1 MLKLKKLNFIDH
13 SLFFIMLIWLSSRV
27 LIAFTMLIIAPLFPV
42 ASNGVIATFSWD
54 VFHAWDSVWYEKI
67 VTNGYDFSSDVKQIH
82 TVAFFPLFPLL
93 CRLLMTIGLPF
104 KIASFLV
111 NNLAFL
117 ATLIIL
123 YFWVEELYGRSA
135 ARWIITTLAWCP
147 YSIYG
152 TVIYTE
158 GLFLL
163 CTTSA
168 LRTFEKKQYTW
179 AAFWGALSTAI
190 RVPGITLIPAFL
202 FVSWK
207 EKRPIKA
214 YISSLTSAL
223 GIIIYSLY
231 CQIEFGDA
239 LAFFHAQQAWRGDLK
254 GFAWQGWWQMLM
266 QIVMGFNN
274 WKYGYIQEP
283 WHPLLFLII
292 MVSGYLLYHFRLQ
305 LGFKKVHYGFYFLWL
320 LMWLLA
326 GDELFKVVIVFGGI
340 YLLWFFRYQIPLV
353 TFVYGLCSYGLILNT
368 GITPSAERY
377 AYGIVSLSIVFGL
390 LLERYSRL
398 RYPVMFFFSLLMVI
412 FSIRFARDLWVA

>member
-1 MLKLKKLNFIDH
+1 MLHYEYLSRKG
-13 SLFFIMLIWLSSRV
+13 LFFTLSMWLYSRL
-27 LIAFTMLIIAPLFPV
+27 LIAFIMLIIAPLFPV

-67 VTNGYDFSSDVKQIH
+67 VTHGYDYSSELKETP

-93 CRLLMTIGLPF
+93 CRLLMITGLPF
-104 KIASFLV
+104 KVSSILV

-123 YFWVEELYGRSA
+123 YAWVNELYGKSA

-147 YSIYG
+147 YSLYG

-168 LRTFEKKQYTW
+168 LRAFDKKQYIW
-179 AAFWGALSTAI
+179 AAFWGALSTAT
-190 RVPGITLIPAFL
+190 RVPGITLIPTFL

-214 YISSLTSAL
+214 YITSLATAL
-223 GIIIYSLY
+223 GIIFYSLY
-231 CQIEFGDA
+231 CQIQFGDA
-239 LAFFHAQQAWRGDLK
+239 LAFIHAQKAWRGDAK
-254 GFAWQGWWQMLM
+254 GFAWEGWWKMLM
-266 QIVMGFNN
+266 QVVIGFNN
-274 WKYGYIQEP
+274 WQSGYIKEY

-292 MVSGYLLYHFRLQ
+292 IIISYILWRFRLQ
-305 LGFKKVHYGFYFLWL
+305 LGLQKVHYGFYLLWL
-320 LMWLLA
+320 LLWLLA
-326 GDELFKVVIVFGGI
+326 GDELFKLVIVFGGI
-340 YLLWFFRYQIPLV
+340 YLLYFVRYQIPLV

-368 GITPSAERY
+368 GITASAERY
-377 AYGIVSLSIVFGL
+377 AYGIVSLSIAFGL
-390 LLERYSRL
+390 LLERYPRI
-398 RYPVMFFFSLLMVI
+398 RYPVMCFFAILIVT